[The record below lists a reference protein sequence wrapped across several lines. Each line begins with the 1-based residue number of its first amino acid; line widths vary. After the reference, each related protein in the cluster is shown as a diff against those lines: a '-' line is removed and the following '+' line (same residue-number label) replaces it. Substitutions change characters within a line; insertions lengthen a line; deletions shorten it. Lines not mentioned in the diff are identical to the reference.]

1 MSEHHRRPD
10 ARHFGQ
16 NFAGRFF
23 RAAGGGRPRLF
34 VARALPGHRL
44 YSTRPTYRTPPTAMT
59 DKRPPALGF
68 IFITLLL
75 DVVGL
80 GLIIPVVPKLIQQLT
95 GEGLSRASE
104 YSGWLTFAYASA
116 QFCFAPVVG
125 GLSDQLGRRPVL
137 LAALLGLGLDYVF
150 LSLAPTLP
158 WLFVGRVIA
167 GITGASFTTAT
178 AYIAD
183 ISTPEKRAQ
192 NFGLVG
198 AAFGIGF
205 IVGPALGGLLA
216 GFGPRVPFVVAA
228 GLSLCNFLYG
238 FFVLP
243 ESLAPA
249 QRRPFEWAR
258 ANPVASLLRL
268 GRYPAILGL
277 VAALVLIYLA
287 GSATQS
293 VWTFYT
299 MLKFGWT
306 ERAVGISL
314 AVVGLFSGLVQG
326 GLVRVAIPRLGAA
339 RAIVIGLS
347 CYAVGFVLFAFAA
360 QGWQMLAFLA
370 PYCLGGLAGPAL
382 QGTISSQVPATEQGE
397 LQGSLTSL
405 ISMTGVVGPL
415 LMTHLFAYFTRPA
428 APVYF
433 PGAPFLLGAALTLAS
448 VVLAV
453 RSLRKHPPTVPAPVV
468 APTH

>member
-1 MSEHHRRPD
+1 MP
-10 ARHFGQ
+10 
-16 NFAGRFF
+16 
-23 RAAGGGRPRLF
+23 
-34 VARALPGHRL
+34 
-44 YSTRPTYRTPPTAMT
+44 
-59 DKRPPALGF
+59 DKRAPALGF
-68 IFITLLL
+68 IFVTILL
-75 DVVGL
+75 DVIGL
-80 GLIIPVVPKLIQQLT
+80 GLIIPVVPKLIRELT

-104 YSGWLTFAYASA
+104 YSGWLTFAYAAA

-125 GLSDQLGRRPVL
+125 GLSDKLGRRPVL

-150 LSLAPTLP
+150 LSFAPTLA
-158 WLFVGRVIA
+158 WLFVGRVLA

-216 GFGPRVPFVVAA
+216 DFGARVPFMVAA
-228 GLSLCNFLYG
+228 GLSLCNFGYG
-238 FFVLP
+238 YFVLP
-243 ESLAPA
+243 ESLPPDR
-249 QRRPFEWAR
+249 RRPFEWSR

-277 VAALVLIYLA
+277 VAALVLLYLA

-306 ERAVGISL
+306 ERMVGISL

-339 RAIVIGLS
+339 RAIIIGLL
-347 CYAVGFVLFAFAA
+347 CYAVGFVLFAFAPS
-360 QGWQMLAFLA
+360 GGLMLVFLA

-382 QGTISSQVPATEQGE
+382 QGTISGQVPATEQGE

-405 ISMTGVVGPL
+405 ISATGVVGPL
-415 LMTHLFAYFTRPA
+415 LMTHLFAYFTGPT
-428 APVYF
+428 APVRF
-433 PGAPFLLGAALTLAS
+433 PGAPFLLGAGLALAS
-448 VVLAV
+448 AGLAG
-453 RSLRKHPPTVPAPVV
+453 RSLRKHPPPAAAGPAEVV
-468 APTH
+468 PTH

>member
-1 MSEHHRRPD
+1 MS
-10 ARHFGQ
+10 
-16 NFAGRFF
+16 
-23 RAAGGGRPRLF
+23 
-34 VARALPGHRL
+34 
-44 YSTRPTYRTPPTAMT
+44 
-59 DKRPPALGF
+59 DKRPPALVF
-68 IFITLLL
+68 IFITVLL
-75 DVVGL
+75 DVIGL

-95 GEGLSRASE
+95 GEGLSQASE

-116 QFCFAPVVG
+116 QFCFAPVMG
-125 GLSDQLGRRPVL
+125 GLSDKLGRRPVL

-150 LSLAPTLP
+150 LSVAPTLA
-158 WLFVGRVIA
+158 WLFVGRVLA

-183 ISTPEKRAQ
+183 ISTPDKRAQ

-216 GFGPRVPFVVAA
+216 GYGARVPFMVAA

-243 ESLAPA
+243 ESLPA
-249 QRRPFEWAR
+249 ERRRAFVWRR

-268 GRYPAILGL
+268 GQYPAVLGL
-277 VAALVLIYLA
+277 VAALVLVYLA

-306 ERAVGISL
+306 EALVGVSL
-314 AVVGLFSGLVQG
+314 AVIGLLSGLVQG

-339 RAIVIGLS
+339 RSIVIGLL
-347 CYAVGFVLFAFAA
+347 CYAVGFALFAFAPS
-360 QGWQMLAFLA
+360 GGLMLAFLV
-370 PYCLGGLAGPAL
+370 PYCLGGIAGPAM
-382 QGTISSQVPATEQGE
+382 QATISSQVPATEQGE

-405 ISMTGVVGPL
+405 ISATGVVGPL
-415 LMTHLFAYFTRPA
+415 LMTHLFAYFTSAA
-428 APVYF
+428 APVQF
-433 PGAPFLLGAALTLAS
+433 PGAPFLVGAVLTLVSAG
-448 VVLAV
+448 LAV
-453 RSLRKHPPTVPAPVV
+453 RSLRKYPPVPV
-468 APTH
+468 AQAAAAAEAVPTH